1 MTHGFKSGGFNL
13 DPTAAQLG
21 ADPAFRSEVV
31 DSYELGLKTEFGRW
45 RANFAAFH
53 SDIEDFQVLEFT
65 GVQFTTFNV
74 PKVQATGAEAEIFGQ
89 LTDALAMSLAVTYSD
104 ARYPSDCAPTTASR
118 TVQTLCGSPLT
129 NAPEWVGILGFSYD
143 KPVGGD
149 HHVYASGSVRYE
161 SDRRTSTQPYLVN
174 ATGPLRTILT
184 PLDIQEANSK
194 TNLRFGWGAQDES
207 WAVEIWGT
215 NIFDEQTRNVTAN
228 TPLRG
233 LATATSRVAFIEE
246 PGIYGV
252 TLRARY

>member
-1 MTHGFKSGGFNL
+1 
-13 DPTAAQLG
+13 
-21 ADPAFRSEVV
+21 
-31 DSYELGLKTEFGRW
+31 
-45 RANFAAFH
+45 
-53 SDIEDFQVLEFT
+53 
-65 GVQFTTFNV
+65 
-74 PKVQATGAEAEIFGQ
+74 
-89 LTDALAMSLAVTYSD
+89 
-104 ARYPSDCAPTTASR
+104 
-118 TVQTLCGSPLT
+118 VQTLCGSPLT

-184 PLDIQEANSK
+184 PLDIQDANSK
-194 TNLRFGWGAQDES
+194 TNLRLGWGSQDES

-215 NIFDEQTRNVTAN
+215 NIFNEQTRNVTAN